1 MDFLIMIVAAV
12 IVFGKLAAKSEGEGK
27 KKRTQ
32 NVGPTAEEWA
42 ERLRQSAA
50 GGEVSDKL
58 NSAVNA
64 LKKSPRRP
72 SGREI
77 EAEQAR
83 RNAAERHHS
92 EKRWAEARR
101 QQADS
106 LRVHAAGVDS
116 CEGRLESLKVLYD
129 AGILDRED
137 TPSVSRASRL
147 SIHTAERRADMKN
160 VTIYTDGGVCL
171 ANPVNANSLAPCGA
185 TARMAGTRRL
195 NGEPI

>member
-12 IVFGKLAAKSEGEGK
+12 IFFGKLAAKSEGEGK

-72 SGREI
+72 SGRDI

-92 EKRWAEARR
+92 EKRWARR

-106 LRVHAAGVDS
+106 LRVHAVGVDS

-129 AGILDRED
+129 AGILDREEY
-137 TPSVSRASRL
+137 TQRVARVKSR
-147 SIHTAERRADMKN
+147 HTLRQ
-160 VTIYTDGGVCL
+160 
-171 ANPVNANSLAPCGA
+171 
-185 TARMAGTRRL
+185 
-195 NGEPI
+195 

>member
-72 SGREI
+72 SGRDI
-77 EAEQAR
+77 EAEQ
-83 RNAAERHHS
+83 
-92 EKRWAEARR
+92 ARR

-129 AGILDRED
+129 AGILDREEY
-137 TPSVSRASRL
+137 TQRVARVKSR
-147 SIHTAERRADMKN
+147 HTLRQ
-160 VTIYTDGGVCL
+160 
-171 ANPVNANSLAPCGA
+171 
-185 TARMAGTRRL
+185 
-195 NGEPI
+195 

>member
-72 SGREI
+72 SGRDI
-77 EAEQAR
+77 KAEQAR
-83 RNAAERHHS
+83 RNAAG
-92 EKRWAEARR
+92 RR
-101 QQADS
+101 RTG
-106 LRVHAAGVDS
+106 L
-116 CEGRLESLKVLYD
+116 
-129 AGILDRED
+129 
-137 TPSVSRASRL
+137 
-147 SIHTAERRADMKN
+147 
-160 VTIYTDGGVCL
+160 
-171 ANPVNANSLAPCGA
+171 
-185 TARMAGTRRL
+185 
-195 NGEPI
+195 

>member
-83 RNAAERHHS
+83 R
-92 EKRWAEARR
+92 

-129 AGILDRED
+129 AGILDREEY
-137 TPSVSRASRL
+137 TQRVARVKSR
-147 SIHTAERRADMKN
+147 HTLRQ
-160 VTIYTDGGVCL
+160 
-171 ANPVNANSLAPCGA
+171 
-185 TARMAGTRRL
+185 
-195 NGEPI
+195 

>member
-12 IVFGKLAAKSEGEGK
+12 IVFGKLAAKSEGEGN

-72 SGREI
+72 SGRDI

-83 RNAAERHHS
+83 RTPCASTPPASTAAR
-92 EKRWAEARR
+92 A
-101 QQADS
+101 
-106 LRVHAAGVDS
+106 
-116 CEGRLESLKVLYD
+116 
-129 AGILDRED
+129 
-137 TPSVSRASRL
+137 VSRA
-147 SIHTAERRADMKN
+147 
-160 VTIYTDGGVCL
+160 
-171 ANPVNANSLAPCGA
+171 
-185 TARMAGTRRL
+185 
-195 NGEPI
+195 

>member
-12 IVFGKLAAKSEGEGK
+12 IVFGKLAAKSEGEGN

-72 SGREI
+72 SGRDI

-83 RNAAERHHS
+83 R
-92 EKRWAEARR
+92 
-101 QQADS
+101 QQADA

-129 AGILDRED
+129 AGILDREEY
-137 TPSVSRASRL
+137 TQRVARVKSR
-147 SIHTAERRADMKN
+147 HTLRQ
-160 VTIYTDGGVCL
+160 
-171 ANPVNANSLAPCGA
+171 
-185 TARMAGTRRL
+185 
-195 NGEPI
+195 

>member
-12 IVFGKLAAKSEGEGK
+12 IVFGKLAAKSEGEGN

-64 LKKSPRRP
+64 LKKSSRRP
-72 SGREI
+72 SGRDI

-83 RNAAERHHS
+83 R
-92 EKRWAEARR
+92 
-101 QQADS
+101 QQADA

-129 AGILDRED
+129 AGILDREEY
-137 TPSVSRASRL
+137 TQRVARVKSR
-147 SIHTAERRADMKN
+147 HTLRQ
-160 VTIYTDGGVCL
+160 
-171 ANPVNANSLAPCGA
+171 
-185 TARMAGTRRL
+185 
-195 NGEPI
+195 